1 MDDSGFGGRQAWPP
15 DRRRN
20 AGRSSLNMGLLA
32 IGIVAFGYLLGFLL
46 PLLVNSGRGLSAGR
60 VMFLPFGGIASLF
73 AAVMAISIGRRVKKF
88 ASGLQEEQRDRLS
101 DFVDLEKQER
111 FATAGVVLGV
121 ASIVF
126 NPLIAFALVAIF
138 TR

>member
-1 MDDSGFGGRQAWPP
+1 
-15 DRRRN
+15 
-20 AGRSSLNMGLLA
+20 
-32 IGIVAFGYLLGFLL
+32 
-46 PLLVNSGRGLSAGR
+46 
-60 VMFLPFGGIASLF
+60 
-73 AAVMAISIGRRVKKF
+73 MAISIGRRVKKF